1 MRSSG
6 NPPSGS
12 DSDSELELEDGVVQI
27 FEKWKAAVER
37 RVFVNASHKAQW
49 LILFIGFILA
59 EVRLDS
65 KLLGEAL
72 KFADEE
78 VEDKEVLHSS
88 SRFKN

>member
-1 MRSSG
+1 MPLSG
-6 NPPSGS
+6 NK
-12 DSDSELELEDGVVQI
+12 DLDEELGDGVVQI

-37 RVFVNASHKAQW
+37 RIFVNTSHKVQW
-49 LILFIGFILA
+49 LILFIGYILA

-65 KLLGEAL
+65 QLLNEAL

-88 SRFKN
+88 SKFKN